1 MMNVNVNMFFLI
13 INKKLNEKEIM
24 RNMEKKCKIKLH
36 GPFECITHVYLS
48 IIYFIKC

>member
-1 MMNVNVNMFFLI
+1 MYDEREREHVFFN
-13 INKKLNEKEIM
+13 NKKLNEKEIM